1 MDGFKSKLAYSLFTL
16 FDIALFVTLDPVLK
30 FLKIR
35 EIGLY
40 PKFSILN
47 HYKGYLKIINIS
59 D

>member
-47 HYKGYLKIINIS
+47 DLTL
-59 D
+59 